1 MAAEFR
7 IEYTIEDRDDFARA
21 IALVDSLVD
30 PPLSGRY
37 GRYADAVMDRLHA
50 LGYRK
55 QEPVSEPTEAEVEA
69 AFKSWN
75 GWHVGTVR
83 DRLRAA
89 LVAARAVTNGDGT

>member
-1 MAAEFR
+1 MSTEH
-7 IEYTIEDRDDFARA
+7 EDRDDFARA

-55 QEPVSEPTEAEVEA
+55 QEPVS
-69 AFKSWN
+69 
-75 GWHVGTVR
+75 
-83 DRLRAA
+83 A
-89 LVAARAVTNGDGT
+89 LAPVKEEEK